1 MMLNIS
7 NERLKHSLEVAR
19 LMKETAADK
28 GWSKQKCEEM
38 FILGYLHDVGYEF
51 SEQQC
56 DHASIGGEMLRNQ
69 GYKYWKEVSCHGK
82 LDVDYSSE
90 ELDMLN
96 MADMRIDS
104 KGNDVGVD
112 MRLEDI
118 ATRYGKD
125 SRQFVEAELLAKK
138 LNLL

>member
-1 MMLNIS
+1 
-7 NERLKHSLEVAR
+7 
-19 LMKETAADK
+19 MKGLAADK

-56 DHASIGGEMLRNQ
+56 DHANIGGEMLRNQ
-69 GYKYWKEVSCHGK
+69 GYKYWKEVSYHGK
-82 LDVDYSSE
+82 LEVDYSSE

-104 KGNDVGVD
+104 KGNDVGVEK
-112 MRLEDI
+112 RLEDI
-118 ATRYGKD
+118 ATRYGKA
-125 SRQFVEAELLAKK
+125 SMQFIEAELLAKK
-138 LNLL
+138 MNLL